1 MMKLSVIENS
11 PMVIR
16 ADISGIDYSF
26 ANALRRSATA
36 LVECFAADTV
46 TFYENTSAM
55 FDEYIAERIG
65 LVPLLTPKGYTDKDE
80 IVLSLEGEGPVTL
93 YSKDMKSSD
102 KEVKVANEN
111 IPIIKLGE
119 GQRFRADCKAVMGN
133 GKKSA
138 KFQPGIVSYKTTN
151 GKDFE
156 FYVES
161 FGQMS
166 ASEIIKRALVIISS
180 GLKDAYKELKK

>member
-1 MMKLSVIENS
+1 MKVSVIENS
-11 PMVIR
+11 PMAMR
-16 ADISGIDYSF
+16 AGISGTDYSF
-26 ANALRRSATA
+26 ANALRRAATA
-36 LVECFAADTV
+36 LVECFAVDTV

-65 LVPLLTPKGYTDKDE
+65 LIPLLTPKGYTEKDE
-80 IVLSLEGEGPVTL
+80 VVLSLEGEGPATL

-102 KEVKVANEN
+102 KEVKVANGN
-111 IPIIKLGE
+111 IPIIKLGD
-119 GQRFRADCKAVMGN
+119 GQRLRTDCKAVLGN

-138 KFQPGIVSYKTTN
+138 KFQPGIVSYKTAN

-156 FYVES
+156 FYIES
-161 FGQMS
+161 FGQMP
-166 ASEIIKRALVIISS
+166 ANEIMKRALGIISS

>member
-1 MMKLSVIENS
+1 MKVSVIENS
-11 PMVIR
+11 PTVLR
-16 ADISGIDYSF
+16 ADITGIDYSF
-26 ANALRRSATA
+26 ANALRRSAMV
-36 LVECFAADTV
+36 LVECMAVDTV

-65 LVPLLTPKGYTDKDE
+65 LVPLLTPKGYTEKDE
-80 IVLSLEGEGPVTL
+80 IVFALEGEGPLTL

-102 KEVKVANEN
+102 KEVSVANGN

-119 GQRFRADCKAVMGN
+119 GQRLRADCKAVLAN
-133 GKKSA
+133 GKRSA

-151 GKDFE
+151 NKDFE
-156 FYVES
+156 FYIES
-161 FGQMS
+161 FGQMP
-166 ASEIIKRALVIISS
+166 ANEILKRALVIIGS